1 MEHKKKLIHIT
12 KMPIRWG
19 DMDAY
24 GHVNNTVYFRYMEQ
38 ARVEWIEAM
47 AVPVRPGGAG
57 PVIIN
62 ASCTFLIPMNYPG
75 TVEVR
80 TFAGAIGRSS
90 CQTYVEMRIECDD
103 RIYAE
108 GAAKVVWMDTQTGKS
123 VPLPDHVRAVLEAE

>member
-1 MEHKKKLIHIT
+1 MEHKKKLIHVT

-38 ARVEWIEAM
+38 ARVEWIEDM
-47 AVPVRPGGAG
+47 QVPVRPGGAG

-75 TVEVR
+75 MVEVR
-80 TFAGAIGRSS
+80 TFIGPPGRSS
-90 CQTYVEMRIECDD
+90 VQTYVEMRIEGDE
-103 RIYAE
+103 RIFAE

-123 VPLPDHVRAVLEAE
+123 VALPDHVRAVLEAD

>member
-1 MEHKKKLIHIT
+1 MEHKKKLIHVT

-38 ARVEWIEAM
+38 ARVEWIEDM
-47 AVPVRPGGAG
+47 QVPVRPGGAG

-75 TVEVR
+75 MVEVR
-80 TFAGAIGRSS
+80 TFTGPPGRSS
-90 CQTYVEMRIECDD
+90 VQTYVEMRIEGDD
-103 RIYAE
+103 PIFAE
-108 GAAKVVWMDTQTGKS
+108 GAAKVVCRFPSTCG
-123 VPLPDHVRAVLEAE
+123 

>member
-1 MEHKKKLIHIT
+1 MEHKKKLIHVCQ
-12 KMPIRWG
+12 MPIRWG

-47 AVPVRPGGAG
+47 NILVRPGGAG

-62 ASCTFLIPMNYPG
+62 ASCTFLIPMTYPG
-75 TVEVR
+75 NVEVR
-80 TFAGAIGRSS
+80 TFTGPPGRSS
-90 CQTYVEMRIECDD
+90 VQTYVEMTIEGDE
-103 RIYAE
+103 RLYAE

-123 VPLPDHVRAVLEAE
+123 VPLPDHVRAMLEAE